1 VLTACLT
8 LYSTEERTMEIL
20 LILPSLP
27 FVLIAFALILLV
39 IVEIKKLEKLG
50 EILSSVNRNI

>member
-1 VLTACLT
+1 
-8 LYSTEERTMEIL
+8 MEIL